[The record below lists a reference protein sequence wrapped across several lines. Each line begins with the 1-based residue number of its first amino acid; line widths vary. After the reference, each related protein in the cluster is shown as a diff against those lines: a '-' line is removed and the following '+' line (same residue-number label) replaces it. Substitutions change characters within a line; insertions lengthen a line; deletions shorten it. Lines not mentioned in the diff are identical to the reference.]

1 MPTFISLISY
11 TDQGIRNVKDSPGRL
26 GAARKMLQEM
36 GGNLKEAYLTMGRY
50 DLVVISEAP
59 DAETI
64 AKFMLAVG
72 SIGNVKTTTLTAFP
86 EADYMRIIS
95 DLP

>member
-59 DAETI
+59 DA
-64 AKFMLAVG
+64 A
-72 SIGNVKTTTLTAFP
+72 
-86 EADYMRIIS
+86 
-95 DLP
+95 